1 MPLIQWTDDFLIG
14 HTAIDYDHQMLV
26 NITNQVY
33 DMKNA
38 PKVSNAQIGQCMKQL
53 VDYVERHFRREEEI
67 FGATD
72 YPLTDSHKKMHRDLE
87 KVAREIYDLYRRE
100 PDLLNFGEVTEFLKR
115 WLLDHILKHD
125 MGYKPYLKG

>member
-14 HTAIDYDHQMLV
+14 HPAIDYDHQMLV

-33 DMKNA
+33 DMKSA
-38 PKVSNAQIGQCMKQL
+38 PKVSNAQIGQCIKQL

-67 FGATD
+67 FSATA

-87 KVAREIYDLYRRE
+87 KVAREIHDLFRRE
-100 PDLLNFGEVTEFLKR
+100 PDLLNFDEVTEFLRR
-115 WLLDHILKHD
+115 WLMDHILKHD
-125 MGYKPYLKG
+125 MGYKPYI

>member
-1 MPLIQWTDDFLIG
+1 MPLIEWSDDFLIG
-14 HTAIDYDHQMLV
+14 HSAIDYDHQMLV

-38 PKVSNAQIGQCMKQL
+38 PKISNQQIGQCMKQL

-67 FGATD
+67 FSATS
-72 YPLTDSHKKMHRDLE
+72 YPLSDGHKKMHRDLE

-100 PDLLNFGEVTEFLKR
+100 PDLLNFDEVTEFLRR
-115 WLLDHILKHD
+115 WLMDHILKHD
-125 MGYKPYLKG
+125 MGYKPYLP